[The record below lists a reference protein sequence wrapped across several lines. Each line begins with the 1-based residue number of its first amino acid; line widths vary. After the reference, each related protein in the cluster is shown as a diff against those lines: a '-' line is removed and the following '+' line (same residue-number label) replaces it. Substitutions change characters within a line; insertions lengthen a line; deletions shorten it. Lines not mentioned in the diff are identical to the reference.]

1 MRFEIIDHACPYH
14 LLMLSSSCLLFG
26 RTQSLREEIKLLKA
40 KEEKDAK
47 ALEDM
52 VQKVEQNLTRTTVS
66 VWLGR

>member
-1 MRFEIIDHACPYH
+1 MSPSPVFISFP
-14 LLMLSSSCLLFG
+14 CLLFF
-26 RTQSLREEIKLLKA
+26 RSQSLREEIKLLKK

-66 VWLGR
+66 A